1 MEHSPLNPVQM
12 SQKQWYRHLV
22 EKNVTMEIV
31 DEEGRMVPK
40 RSKAEER
47 DPGLDWQ
54 LAMHVSRMK
63 GLSPE
68 IKSFN
73 FKLVNLIL
81 PSKERIS
88 QILRNSSPLCTMC
101 AAQVP
106 ETLGH
111 ALFECAQNNRAA
123 QYLLDLSRVYD
134 SSLNEE
140 MVLKLQVHTDP
151 LYELPTVIVLYSG
164 LHLIWKNR
172 SDRRATK
179 LYDIRAELECIVQTL
194 RKSRS
199 RKLRES
205 GNIIINTLE
214 NFHVDPFAM

>member
-1 MEHSPLNPVQM
+1 MKRV
-12 SQKQWYRHLV
+12 V
-22 EKNVTMEIV
+22 
-31 DEEGRMVPK
+31 VPK

-47 DPGLDWQ
+47 YPGLDWQ
-54 LAMHVSRMK
+54 LATHVSRMR

-111 ALFECAQNNRAA
+111 ALFECTQNNRAA
-123 QYLLDLSRVYD
+123 KYLLDLSRVFD
-134 SSLNEE
+134 STINLDKIC
-140 MVLKLQVHTDP
+140 KLQVKTDP
-151 LYELPTVIVLYSG
+151 LYEQPAVVTLYTG
-164 LHLIWKNR
+164 LHMIWKNR
-172 SDRRATK
+172 SDRKATS
-179 LYDIRAELECIVQTL
+179 LYDIRAELECTIQAL

-199 RKLRES
+199 KKLRES
-205 GNIIINTLE
+205 GNMISNNIE
-214 NFHVDPFAM
+214 NFGF